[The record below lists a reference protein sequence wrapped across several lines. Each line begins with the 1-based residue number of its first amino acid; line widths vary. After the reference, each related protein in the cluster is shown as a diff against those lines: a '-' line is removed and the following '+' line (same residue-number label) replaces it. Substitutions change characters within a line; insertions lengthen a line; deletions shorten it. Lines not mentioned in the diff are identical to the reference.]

1 MADVEHTNLPHGVS
15 IRRDHPWLIEYTGT
29 EQALIAAGLLKPEA
43 IEGLGRFT
51 RQFTLSPNGSL
62 SIIGE
67 GKGNRISYRH
77 RDLGAYAVKR
87 LFDGNISLSKY
98 RTRLDEM
105 AINHANRERLKKEAQ
120 QETWQLAK
128 QAHSQPDFPERWKN
142 GVLHFVEQA
151 ENVID
156 GKAVFTDFPDI
167 GLKPGDIQAAKQ
179 AIATLRN
186 VLQSATPAIK
196 DKIQQSNIV
205 SLREAAFRYMKR
217 G

>member
-1 MADVEHTNLPHGVS
+1 MADAEHTNLPHGVS
-15 IRRDHPWLIEYTGT
+15 IRRDHPSGIEYVGT
-29 EQALIAAGLLKPEA
+29 EQALLAGSLLKPEA

-51 RQFTLSPNGSL
+51 RLCTLSPGGCL
-62 SIIGE
+62 RIIGE
-67 GKGNRISYRH
+67 GKGKRITHEH
-77 RDLGAYAVKR
+77 RDLGAYTVKR
-87 LFDGNISLSKY
+87 LPDGNISLFKY
-98 RTRLDEM
+98 RTRLEEM
-105 AINHANRERLKKEAQ
+105 AINHANRERQSKEAQ

-128 QAHSQPDFPERWKN
+128 QAHSQPDFPQRWKS

-151 ENVID
+151 EKVID

-167 GLKPGDIQAAKQ
+167 GLKPRDVQAAKQ

-205 SLREAAFRYMKR
+205 SLREAAFRYMKH